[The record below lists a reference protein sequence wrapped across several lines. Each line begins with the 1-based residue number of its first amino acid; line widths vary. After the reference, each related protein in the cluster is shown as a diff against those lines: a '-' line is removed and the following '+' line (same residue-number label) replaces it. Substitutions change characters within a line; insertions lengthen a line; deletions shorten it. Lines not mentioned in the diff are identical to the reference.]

1 MAFEITDLMIQVV
14 TGSPHADKEPKS
26 HCPATVTCKAT
37 EGPTRCQV
45 QVTCV
50 REEPSHCKGDH
61 SCQVP
66 SRCLQVTCEPAKKS
80 LAETE
85 LDALL
90 DQLRATLAE
99 TAAV

>member
-14 TGSPHADKEPKS
+14 TGAPHADNAPSKCEAAVTCKTKVSPT
-26 HCPATVTCKAT
+26 HCADTVTCVGVK
-37 EGPTRCQV
+37 
-45 QVTCV
+45 
-50 REEPSHCKGDH
+50 PSHCQANHTCPDSPTHCMHK
-61 SCQVP
+61 
-66 SRCLQVTCEPAKKS
+66 VTCQPAKS
-80 LAETE
+80 SADAE